1 MSNINTNIKVL
12 REEAR
17 LSVEEFAERMN
28 VSKETVVNWEKGKQD
43 PTNEQIEQM
52 CPILRIHLE
61 DFLERD
67 IQQERNDAGRRMR
80 KSNTRINYN
89 WYLGDKKIMFFY
101 ISYLIIIPLVFFIG
115 YLLSKST
122 YSEFVNQITDE
133 EVLERIKLYYYLS
146 GLAWVGVVT
155 CIYVLIYLFKKRI
168 INFRW
173 WYLTWITGI
182 LAVSVFLGSVAAP
195 FLYVYAFYKGI
206 IKKGKNR

>member
-1 MSNINTNIKVL
+1 M
-12 REEAR
+12 A
-17 LSVEEFAERMN
+17 
-28 VSKETVVNWEKGKQD
+28 
-43 PTNEQIEQM
+43 
-52 CPILRIHLE
+52 
-61 DFLERD
+61 
-67 IQQERNDAGRRMR
+67 
-80 KSNTRINYN
+80 
-89 WYLGDKKIMFFY
+89 FY
-101 ISYLIIIPLVFFIG
+101 ISYLIVIPLVFFIG

-122 YSEFVNQITDE
+122 YSDFVAQITDE
-133 EVLERIKLYYYLS
+133 EVLKRVKLYYYLS

-195 FLYVYAFYKGI
+195 FLYAYAFYKGI